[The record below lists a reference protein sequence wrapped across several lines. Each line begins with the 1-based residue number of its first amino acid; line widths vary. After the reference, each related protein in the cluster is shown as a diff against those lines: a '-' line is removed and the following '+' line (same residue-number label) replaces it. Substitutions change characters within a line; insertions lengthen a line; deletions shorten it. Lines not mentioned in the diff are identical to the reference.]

1 MKEMDLTS
9 MKSMIEECNLI
20 VSKLDTNSDPTSL
33 ILVQSHQLL
42 TKNTD
47 LMSQITEIENVSENN
62 RTKEQVNNLSYLLYD
77 LNSNINRIV
86 RLYNEYKT

>member
-1 MKEMDLTS
+1 

-33 ILVQSHQLL
+33 ILVQCHQLL

-62 RTKEQVNNLSYLLYD
+62 RTKEQINNLSYLLYD

>member
-1 MKEMDLTS
+1 

-62 RTKEQVNNLSYLLYD
+62 RTKEQINNLSYLLYD

>member
-62 RTKEQVNNLSYLLYD
+62 RTKEQINNLSYLLYD